1 MAEYVTVHGSTETT
15 GKTASRAGGLE
26 PTTGPDY
33 DTPDYDTPLS
43 AIREHVE
50 NAATWL
56 AIRRGPPGGTARA
69 IVVTYGPAPPGL
81 RPCCYG
87 SALRKLV

>member
-1 MAEYVTVHGSTETT
+1 M
-15 GKTASRAGGLE
+15 TAS
-26 PTTGPDY
+26 PDY
-33 DTPDYDTPLS
+33 GPLS

-50 NAATWL
+50 NAATRL
-56 AIRRGPPGGTARA
+56 AIRRGPGGTARA
-69 IVVTYGPAPPGL
+69 IVVTYGPAPRGL

>member
-1 MAEYVTVHGSTETT
+1 M
-15 GKTASRAGGLE
+15 TAS
-26 PTTGPDY
+26 
-33 DTPDYDTPLS
+33 PDYDTPLS

-56 AIRRGPPGGTARA
+56 AIRRGPGGTARA
-69 IVVTYGPAPPGL
+69 IVVTYGPAPHGL